1 MIFYFYTIIITI
13 ILELSII
20 SFYYLI
26 LMFSIDCIF
35 QIIIIIDFAF
45 LQTGQRVIQTKNVS
59 SRFII
64 NNVKPYSFTF

>member
-1 MIFYFYTIIITI
+1 
-13 ILELSII
+13 
-20 SFYYLI
+20 
-26 LMFSIDCIF
+26 MFSIDCIV